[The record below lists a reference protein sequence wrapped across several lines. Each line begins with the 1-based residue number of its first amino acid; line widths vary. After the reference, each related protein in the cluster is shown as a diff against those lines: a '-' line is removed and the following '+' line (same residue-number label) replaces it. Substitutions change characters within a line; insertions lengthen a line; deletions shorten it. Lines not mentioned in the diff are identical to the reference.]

1 VNGVKVID
9 LSTGVAGQWAAK
21 LFAMSGAEVVRP
33 SGSRRPAALGRYLD
47 AFKQVVDWPGPS
59 LVHGADLVFTTFDA
73 GRRTGYAADLE
84 PSDHYVEVMTSTYG
98 ATGPYA
104 SFRGGPLAAW
114 AAGGYL
120 FITGEP
126 DREPLLGPEHICEY
140 VNGYVAAIAAEVA
153 LRERLR
159 HGKGRRVDI
168 GAMESMVTVHQ
179 STFARY
185 ALGDVRR
192 RTGRYYEVYPLVTR
206 PCRDGY
212 VLLCVVTDDEYDRF
226 LIATDRL
233 DLLQDDR
240 FMTRSAANEH
250 RDEFDAELAP
260 FLEERDADEIVD
272 ILATHGVVAGKVAEV
287 RDILGNPQLAHRRF
301 WVQGPGPGNP
311 IPAPAVFA
319 KSTRPTR
326 PTRPAGLTGSAWL
339 APSALAR
346 STPGVRPLEGI
357 VVADFTVFWAG
368 PLATRT
374 LAELGARVIW
384 VERPHSRADADLETA
399 DTLAK
404 SQYLTGLEMNRQKE
418 SVVID
423 LSTPEGKRAA
433 RQLVAHADVL
443 VENNRPGVMASL
455 GFGPAE
461 LCAAHP
467 RLVYVSLSGWGSTGP
482 WAQRRSYGPAIE
494 AASSI
499 EGRTG
504 YEGGEPLRL
513 GHPLPDGIGGLAGA
527 CAVLRGLRERDA
539 QGLGGWFDLSQLET
553 YVAASGEDLVDGGPL
568 PRIGNRSRWGVR
580 QGVYP
585 CAGEDQWIAVRLAD
599 DADIEAFAGA
609 TGIDPNDQAAI
620 AAYTSR
626 RDRFEVTRL
635 LQKAGIEA
643 FPALKPEDL
652 LDDPQL
658 RHRGYLVDV
667 PAGDT
672 TVVLPGSPL
681 YQLAD
686 SRGPAPGF
694 GQHTDAVLAA
704 LESVA
709 TGGRRH

>member
-1 VNGVKVID
+1 VKVID

-21 LFAMSGAEVVRP
+21 LFAMSGAEVARP
-33 SGSRRPAALGRYLD
+33 SGPRRPAALGRYLD
-47 AFKQVVDWPGPS
+47 ACKQVVDWTGPS
-59 LVHGADLVFTTFDA
+59 LVDGADLIFTTFDA
-73 GRRTGYAADLE
+73 GQRTGYAAELE

-98 ATGPYA
+98 GTGPYA
-104 SFRGGPLAAW
+104 SLKGGPLAAW

-120 FITGEP
+120 AITGEP
-126 DREPLLGPEHICEY
+126 DREPLIGPEHLCEY

-153 LRERLR
+153 LRERRR
-159 HGKGRRVDI
+159 HGKGRLVDI
-168 GAMESMVTVHQ
+168 GAMESMITVHQ

-212 VLLCVVTDDEYDRF
+212 VLLSVVTDDEYDRF

-240 FMTRSAANEH
+240 FKTRSAANEH
-250 RDEFDAELAP
+250 RDAFDAELAP
-260 FLEERDADEIVD
+260 FLEKRDADEIVD
-272 ILATHGVVAGKVAEV
+272 ILAADGVVAGKVAEV
-287 RDILGNPQLAHRRF
+287 EDVLSNPQLAHRRF
-301 WVQGPGPGNP
+301 WIQGPGPGNP
-311 IPAPAVFA
+311 IPAPAVYA
-319 KSTRPTR
+319 P
-326 PTRPAGLTGSAWL
+326 PARPARPVPLM
-339 APSALAR
+339 PSALAR
-346 STPGVRPLEGI
+346 DTPGVRPLEGI

-384 VERPHSRADADLETA
+384 VERPHSRPTGDLETA
-399 DTLAK
+399 DDPLSK

-418 SVVID
+418 SVVLD
-423 LSTPEGKRAA
+423 LTTPEGKRAA

-443 VENNRPGVMASL
+443 VENNRPGVMTSL
-455 GFGPAE
+455 GFGPVE
-461 LCAAHP
+461 LCGAHP

-499 EGRTG
+499 EARTG
-504 YEGGEPLRL
+504 YEDGGPLRL

-527 CAVLRGLRERDA
+527 GAVLRGLRQRDE
-539 QGLGGWFDLSQLET
+539 QGVGGWFDLAQLET
-553 YVAASGEDLVDGGPL
+553 YVAASGEDLVAGGPL
-568 PRIGNRSRWGVR
+568 PRIGNRSRWGIR

-599 DADIEAFAGA
+599 NADIEAFAGA
-609 TGIDPNDQAAI
+609 TGVDASDEAAI
-620 AAYTSR
+620 AAYTAR
-626 RDRFEVTRL
+626 RDRFEITRL

-652 LDDPQL
+652 QDDPQL
-658 RHRGYLVDV
+658 RHRGYLLDV
-667 PAGDT
+667 PAGDAT
-672 TVVLPGSPL
+672 IVLPGSPL

-704 LESVA
+704 LDSVE
-709 TGGRRH
+709 RSQ

>member
-9 LSTGVAGQWAAK
+9 LSTSVAGQWAAK

-33 SGSRRPAALGRYLD
+33 SGACRPAALGRYLD
-47 AFKQVVDWPGPS
+47 AFKHVVDWPGPS
-59 LVHGADLVFTTFDA
+59 LVQGADLVFSTFDA

-104 SFRGGPLAAW
+104 SLRGGPLAAW

-120 FITGEP
+120 AITGEP
-126 DREPLLGPEHICEY
+126 DREPIIGPEHICEY
-140 VNGYVAAIAAEVA
+140 VNGYVAAIAAEAA
-153 LRERLR
+153 LRQRRR

-168 GAMESMVTVHQ
+168 GAMESMITVHQ

-233 DLLQDDR
+233 DLLEDDR
-240 FMTRSAANEH
+240 FRTRSAANEH

-260 FLEERDADEIVD
+260 FLEKRDADEIVD
-272 ILATHGVVAGKVAEV
+272 ILAAHGVVAGKVAEV
-287 RDILGNPQLAHRRF
+287 NDILGNPQLTHRRF

-311 IPAPAVFA
+311 IPAPAVYA
-319 KSTRPTR
+319 TPTGLTRPTR
-326 PTRPAGLTGSAWL
+326 L

-346 STPGVRPLEGI
+346 GTPGTGPLDGI

-384 VERPHSRADADLETA
+384 VERPHSRPTGDLHTA
-399 DTLAK
+399 DDELTK

-418 SVVID
+418 SVVLD

-455 GFGPAE
+455 GFGPVE
-461 LCAAHP
+461 LCGAHP

-527 CAVLRGLRERDA
+527 GAVLRGLRERDER
-539 QGLGGWFDLSQLET
+539 GVGGWFDLSQLET
-553 YVAASGEDLVDGGPL
+553 YVAASGEDLVEGGPL

-580 QGVYP
+580 QGVYR
-585 CAGEDQWIAVRLAD
+585 CAGEDQWIAVRLAED
-599 DADIEAFAGA
+599 GDMEAFSGA
-609 TGIDPNDQAAI
+609 TGVDASDEAAI
-620 AAYTSR
+620 AAYTAN
-626 RDRFEVTRL
+626 RDRFEVTRV
-635 LQKAGIEA
+635 LQDAGIEA

-652 LDDPQL
+652 QDDPQL

-667 PAGDT
+667 PAGDAT
-672 TVVLPGSPL
+672 IVLPGSPL

-704 LESVA
+704 LDSVE
-709 TGGRRH
+709 RR

>member
-1 VNGVKVID
+1 VKVID
-9 LSTGVAGQWAAK
+9 LSTGVAGRWAAK
-21 LFAMSGAEVVRP
+21 LFAMSGAEVFRP
-33 SGSRRPAALGRYLD
+33 SGPIGPAALARYLD
-47 AFKQVVDWPGPS
+47 TFKQVVDWAGPS
-59 LVHGADLVFTTFDA
+59 LVDGADLIFTTFDA
-73 GRRTGYAADLE
+73 GRRTGYAAELE

-104 SFRGGPLAAW
+104 SLRGGPLAAW

-120 FITGEP
+120 AITGEP
-126 DREPLLGPEHICEY
+126 DREPLIGPEHICEY

-153 LRERLR
+153 LRERR
-159 HGKGRRVDI
+159 RDGKGRRVDI
-168 GAMESMVTVHQ
+168 GAMESMITVHQ

-212 VLLCVVTDDEYDRF
+212 VLLSVVTDDEYDRF

-233 DLLQDDR
+233 DFLEDDR
-240 FMTRSAANEH
+240 FRTRSAANEH

-260 FLEERDADEIVD
+260 FLEKRDADEIVD
-272 ILATHGVVAGKVAEV
+272 ILASHGVVAGKVAEV
-287 RDILGNPQLAHRRF
+287 NDILGNPQLTHRGF

-319 KSTRPTR
+319 TPMQPEQPARPT
-326 PTRPAGLTGSAWL
+326 PV
-339 APSALAR
+339 APSARAR
-346 STPGVRPLEGI
+346 STPGTRPLEGI

-384 VERPHSRADADLETA
+384 VERPHSRPTADLQTA
-399 DTLAK
+399 DDALTK

-418 SVVID
+418 SVVLD
-423 LSTPEGKRAA
+423 LTTPEGNRAA
-433 RQLVAHADVL
+433 RQLVARSDVVL
-443 VENNRPGVMASL
+443 ENNRPGVMARIGL
-455 GFGPAE
+455 GPAE
-461 LCAAHP
+461 LCGAHP

-499 EGRTG
+499 EARTG

-527 CAVLRGLRERDA
+527 CAVLRGLRQRDE
-539 QGLGGWFDLSQLET
+539 QGAGGWFDLSQLET
-553 YVAASGEDLVDGGPL
+553 YVAASGEDLIAGGPL
-568 PRIGNRSRWGVR
+568 RRIGNRSRWGVC

-609 TGIDPNDQAAI
+609 TGVDASDEAAI
-620 AAYTSR
+620 AAFTAS
-626 RDRFEVTRL
+626 RDRFEVMRL
-635 LQKAGIEA
+635 LQNAGIEA

-652 LDDPQL
+652 QDDPQL

-672 TVVLPGSPL
+672 TIVLPGSPL

-686 SRGPAPGF
+686 SRGPAPAF

-704 LESVA
+704 LDSDE
-709 TGGRRH
+709 RRD